1 MNIEIDSEIKD
12 FISDRNIIKRKILSK
27 AFNIICEKVTLDTG
41 ENLVFKYYEKKNKNF
56 NSIKSETNSLKY
68 LLDKFPSLFPAIRY
82 FSENILVIEFV
93 DHNNIK
99 NNNYQKILAKEL
111 FKLHKT
117 TNDKYGFKFNTQI
130 GGLENTNY
138 YDSNWVNFYRNQR
151 LGMIFDLINKDN
163 SMPININKKLELL
176 IRNLDNYIPKNPKIS
191 LLHGDL
197 WEGNILF
204 NNNKLVSF
212 IDPGIFFGHNE
223 MEIAYLT
230 WFNYV
235 DKNFIDYYSNEI
247 KINLEYK
254 KYEKIY
260 QLYYCLLN
268 VYLWDRSYI
277 KNTQDLLNK
286 IKI

>member
-1 MNIEIDSEIKD
+1 
-12 FISDRNIIKRKILSK
+12 
-27 AFNIICEKVTLDTG
+27 
-41 ENLVFKYYEKKNKNF
+41 
-56 NSIKSETNSLKY
+56 
-68 LLDKFPSLFPAIRY
+68 
-82 FSENILVIEFV
+82 
-93 DHNNIK
+93 
-99 NNNYQKILAKEL
+99 
-111 FKLHKT
+111 
-117 TNDKYGFKFNTQI
+117 
-130 GGLENTNY
+130 
-138 YDSNWVNFYRNQR
+138 
-151 LGMIFDLINKDN
+151 MIFDLINKKN
-163 SMPININKKLELL
+163 PMPIHINKRLELL
-176 IRNLDNYIPKNPKIS
+176 IKNLDNYIPKNPKIS

-204 NNNKLVSF
+204 NNNKLVGL

-247 KINLEYK
+247 KINFEYK

-277 KNTQDLLNK
+277 KNTKNLLNK